1 MTALRLHLIAL
12 GAGLLFGAGLAV
24 SGMHDPAKVLGFLDI
39 AAIVGGGWDP
49 SLAFVM
55 AGGLAVAWPAFWCT
69 RRRMA
74 PLAAPAFQA
83 PAGTAIDWR
92 LILGALIFGVGWGLV
107 GYCPGP
113 AMAALAFGANG
124 TILFVL
130 AMMAGMLLQGF
141 AAGGGATADRRR
153 GRLGLPRG

>member
-1 MTALRLHLIAL
+1 MRLPLIAL

-39 AAIVGGGWDP
+39 ATIASGGWDP

-55 AGGLAVAWPAFWCT
+55 AGGLAVTLPAFWYA
-69 RRRMA
+69 RRRTA

-83 PAGTAIDWR
+83 PTATAIDRR
-92 LILGALIFGVGWGLV
+92 LMLGALVFGVGWGLV

-113 AMAALAFGANG
+113 ALAALAFGAAG

-130 AMMAGMLLQGF
+130 AMIAGMALE
-141 AAGGGATADRRR
+141 AATARSAWLKS
-153 GRLGLPRG
+153 GA

>member
-1 MTALRLHLIAL
+1 MRLHLIAL
-12 GAGLLFGAGLAV
+12 AAGLLFGAGLAV

-39 AAIVGGGWDP
+39 AAIASGGWDP

-55 AGGLAVAWPAFWCT
+55 AGGLAVTLPAFWYA

-74 PLAAPAFQA
+74 PVAAPAFQA
-83 PAGTAIDWR
+83 PTATAIDQR
-92 LILGALIFGVGWGLV
+92 LMLGALLFGIGWGLV

-113 AMAALAFGANG
+113 ALAALAFGATG

-130 AMMAGMLLQGF
+130 AMVAGMMVEETTARSGWLKS
-141 AAGGGATADRRR
+141 GA
-153 GRLGLPRG
+153 